1 MKMISYRK
9 DGVEGIGIMVDEVNC
24 VSLSASMADL
34 PTTLMGLLNF
44 EGGMEAAKLT
54 IQGHQRILNCK
65 M

>member
-9 DGVEGIGIMVDEVNC
+9 GGVEGIGIMVDEVNC

-44 EGGMEAAKLT
+44 EGGMEAAKST
-54 IQGHQRILNCK
+54 IPGRPADFNFK